1 MNNSLAEV
9 HPELITEWSEKNL
22 PLTPD
27 DITFGSNKKVW
38 WKGTCGHEWQ
48 TSVKA
53 RSNGEKCPI
62 CSGARVIAGINDLA
76 TLEPLLAKQ
85 WSKKN
90 KIKPTEVSIG
100 SHKKVIWR
108 CKKGHEWEAVVKSR
122 TINKTGCPYCS
133 HNKVLAGFNDLAT
146 LLPDIAAEWS
156 DRNYPLLPTQV
167 IKIDGML
174 LTLVDSRTNLAK
186 STVEALRANFG
197 NQIRMYR
204 TQIPIAVKAAETS
217 SKGKSIYAYE
227 PNSTVSKA
235 YGSSSGFTDCCR

>member
-1 MNNSLAEV
+1 MAMNNSLAEV
-9 HPELITEWSEKNL
+9 HPELVSEWSEKNI

-38 WKGTCGHEWQ
+38 WKGACGHEWQ

-76 TLEPLLAKQ
+76 TLEPLLVKQ

-108 CKKGHEWEAVVKSR
+108 CEKGHEWEAAVKSR
-122 TINKTGCPYCS
+122 TINKTDCPYCS
-133 HNKVLAGFNDLAT
+133 HNKVLAGFNDLARELHNNGLSEDT
-146 LLPDIAAEWS
+146 STVLRDGG
-156 DRNYPLLPTQV
+156 
-167 IKIDGML
+167 IDGNEIRKN
-174 LTLVDSRTNLAK
+174 SRNIGK
-186 STVEALRANFG
+186 F
-197 NQIRMYR
+197 
-204 TQIPIAVKAAETS
+204 AETRVHIVVS
-217 SKGKSIYAYE
+217 S
-227 PNSTVSKA
+227 NQ
-235 YGSSSGFTDCCR
+235 